1 MAPFGIPTVVVLALV
16 PALLWGFTP
25 VIEKRA
31 LSGGGVPLQAAVT
44 VIGVDAAIY
53 VLLLVARGEVPFLD
67 LSLGTLAVFV
77 LAGFFGTAIGR
88 IAIFAGNARVGASI
102 SSAVVSARPLF
113 ATALAI
119 GFLGEDV
126 TLATVAGVVVL
137 AVGLAV
143 LSLARGGDLEGWEP
157 RELLVPLVA
166 AICFAVGNVL
176 RRFGL
181 LTEEVSALEAV
192 ALNEVAALLVLL
204 AYAAIRG
211 RRDLLTRPPRT
222 YAVFGASGVITA
234 VALLSMFT
242 AFSLPGGQ
250 VALVDPLM
258 ATAPLFTLVFS
269 AVLLRDLERVSVG
282 VVAGAVLVVI
292 GVALVTAGPAAVA
305 GA

>member
-1 MAPFGIPTVVVLALV
+1 MALFGVPTVIVLALV

-31 LSGGGVPLQAAVT
+31 LAAGGVPYQAAVV

-53 VLLLVARGEVPFLD
+53 VLLLVLRGEVPFVD

-77 LAGFFGTAIGR
+77 VAGLFGTAIGR
-88 IAIFAGNARVGASI
+88 IAIFSGNDLVGASI

-113 ATALAI
+113 ATMLAI
-119 GFLGEDV
+119 GFLGEAV
-126 TLATVAGVVVL
+126 TIETVAGVIVL
-137 AVGLAV
+137 VVGLAV
-143 LSLARGGDLEGWEP
+143 LSLARGGDLSGWET
-157 RELLVPLVA
+157 RDLLVPMLA
-166 AICFAVGNVL
+166 AVCFAIGNVL

-181 LTEEVSALEAV
+181 LTGEVTALEAV
-192 ALNEVAALLVLL
+192 AVNEVAALIALIAFAVV
-204 AYAAIRG
+204 RG

-222 YAVFGASGVITA
+222 YAIFGVSGVITA
-234 VALLSMFT
+234 GALLSMFT

-282 VVAGAVLVVI
+282 VVVGAVLVVI

>member
-1 MAPFGIPTVVVLALV
+1 MALFGVPTVIVLAFV

-31 LSGGGVPLQAAVT
+31 LAAGGVPYQAAVM
-44 VIGVDAAIY
+44 VVGVDAAIY
-53 VLLLVARGEVPFLD
+53 VLLLVLRGEVPFVD

-77 LAGFFGTAIGR
+77 VAGFFGTAIGR
-88 IAIFAGNARVGASI
+88 IAIFAGNDLVGASI
-102 SSAVVSARPLF
+102 SSAVVSSRPLF
-113 ATALAI
+113 ATILAI
-119 GFLGEDV
+119 GFLGEAV
-126 TLATVAGVVVL
+126 TIETVAGVVVL
-137 AVGLAV
+137 VVGLAV
-143 LSLARGGDLEGWEP
+143 LSLARGGDLSGWET
-157 RELLVPLVA
+157 RDLLVPVLA
-166 AICFAVGNVL
+166 AVCFAIGNVL

-181 LTEEVSALEAV
+181 LTGEVTALEAV
-192 ALNEVAALLVLL
+192 AVNEVAALIALV
-204 AYAAIRG
+204 AFAVARG

-222 YAVFGASGVITA
+222 YAIFGVSGVITA